1 MKLIFI
7 SGGAAGIGLATA
19 RLFAAK
25 GWRTGIGDIAEPAAA
40 LPGIEYYP
48 LDVRDRAQWTKALT
62 DFAGADGAIDVLV
75 NNAGIVRYGRFEQIA
90 PEDSDL
96 TVNIN
101 LIGTINGVYAG
112 LPFLRR
118 AAAATLV
125 NIASAGAIYG
135 GPDLA
140 VYSATKFAV
149 RGLSEALD
157 AEFAPYG
164 VAVRCIMPWFTDT
177 SMVHQPGIG
186 RNTNLM
192 DDLGNNGVHG
202 PDVPA
207 QAIWAAVHGSKLHH
221 PVGVQ
226 SRLMSRAVRYFP
238 GLMRRLSR
246 RQTTKRR
253 RGLA

>member
-1 MKLIFI
+1 MKSIFI

-19 RLFAAK
+19 KLFAAK
-25 GWRTGIGDIAEPAAA
+25 GWRTGIGDIAEPKAPI
-40 LPGIEYYP
+40 PGVECCK
-48 LDVRDRAQWTKALT
+48 LDVRDRAQWTQALT

-75 NNAGIVRYGRFEQIA
+75 NNAGIVRYGRFEHIA
-90 PEDSDL
+90 PEDNDL
-96 TVNIN
+96 VVNIN
-101 LIGTINGVYAG
+101 LNGTINGAYTG

-118 AAAATLV
+118 AKGATLV

-164 VAVRCIMPWFTDT
+164 VAVRCIMPWFTET
-177 SMVHQPGIG
+177 NMFNQPGVG
-186 RNTNLM
+186 RNTNLK

-202 PDVPA
+202 PEVPA
-207 QAIWAAVHGSKLHH
+207 EAVWAAVHGKKLHH

-226 SRLMSRAVRYFP
+226 SRLMSGAVRLFP
-238 GLMRRLSR
+238 GAMRRMSR
-246 RQTTKRR
+246 GQMIKKR
-253 RGLA
+253 GQLV